1 MRAPR
6 CGHLLSCISS
16 ALLRS
21 RLRDEGSGP
30 AWIMRRALG
39 CFVQYPGQIAVRI
52 KAVFLGRFDQ
62 TEDHGAALCAARRV
76 CEQKMMLR
84 SARLLLSSM
93 RPSSR

>member
-52 KAVFLGRFDQ
+52 KAVFLGRLAVRIKAVFLGRFDQ

-76 CEQKMMLR
+76 CEQKIL
-84 SARLLLSSM
+84 
-93 RPSSR
+93 P